1 MGKYIGRW
9 QHPVTLAV
17 RVWPCSDGARR
28 LTCEKTRIPILGISM
43 EKDGRVLA
51 YHEPR
56 GLRRGYKRGVAFE
69 LPVESVDAIA
79 AVEACGG
86 RMDVKGMYV
95 KAPGSS
101 LSQFKQESWLEIPVV
116 ANADAK
122 RRRAKEGESLAAQVL
137 RRPKPRAIYGESPE
151 AGLAAKGVEY
161 GKLVFVPDEAS
172 FDRDLF
178 LKEIV
183 ENDAVI
189 VFGMRGVRKH
199 LVRDLM
205 ARSAYWTYPDAKPD
219 EPGGILCGYQVHDR
233 IFRWHPVYSPETAR
247 AKHERGLRLAHV
259 NTAEKGAAA
268 RRTAFVEGVVNG
280 FAEKL
285 GVSRQRVTS
294 KFLDDGIVE
303 WLARSIDAMPQIR
316 PRAAKELVA
325 PRIKEA
331 VETVAMF
338 YKGIGELNG
347 GSRKRETGGGDV

>member
-101 LSQFKQESWLEIPVV
+101 LSQFKQESWLEIPVI

-122 RRRAKEGESLAAQVL
+122 RRRAKEGESLVAQVL
-137 RRPKPRAIYGESPE
+137 RRPKPRAIYGESPK
-151 AGLAAKGVEY
+151 AIAKRRT
-161 GKLVFVPDEAS
+161 S
-172 FDRDLF
+172 
-178 LKEIV
+178 
-183 ENDAVI
+183 
-189 VFGMRGVRKH
+189 
-199 LVRDLM
+199 
-205 ARSAYWTYPDAKPD
+205 
-219 EPGGILCGYQVHDR
+219 
-233 IFRWHPVYSPETAR
+233 AR
-247 AKHERGLRLAHV
+247 ATFWNRSRFVRMACCG
-259 NTAEKGAAA
+259 GA
-268 RRTAFVEGVVNG
+268 GG
-280 FAEKL
+280 
-285 GVSRQRVTS
+285 
-294 KFLDDGIVE
+294 DGIICG
-303 WLARSIDAMPQIR
+303 RR
-316 PRAAKELVA
+316 PA
-325 PRIKEA
+325 
-331 VETVAMF
+331 
-338 YKGIGELNG
+338 G
-347 GSRKRETGGGDV
+347 